1 MNRKWIWIALAVFV
15 LPIAARALWFFPG
28 YYSRAEAVQTP
39 DYSAMQLSSAP
50 TRAAAP
56 EADAQQMGG
65 RVVFD
70 AAHSNQYQQSEVQ
83 ALTGALGGRGAQ
95 VEFDMDYGMLEAR
108 LRYASAYVTIAPNAY
123 FSSDEIRSLT
133 AFVERGG
140 RLAVFTD
147 ATRGTLYYD
156 YNTGSESLFADSNA
170 VNPLLAPHGITV
182 NNDYL
187 YNLQENE
194 GNFRNVLF
202 EQFAKNEVTFG
213 LKQVAL
219 YGTHSVG
226 TASGQV
232 LLTGGDQ
239 TFSSLTDAH
248 DPLEGGAALSADGN
262 VLVFGDFTFLH
273 APYNEVADN
282 STLIANIAD
291 FLLGGTRKAELAN
304 FPFVFSSK
312 TVQVLPTSEV
322 QMTAEMV
329 GALGRMQSSLHFLNV
344 DLKMVE
350 EAPRSGDLLVLGT
363 FTQSDDLTP
372 FLKGFNLTAE
382 DFSSYIEV
390 PGFGKVGRTG
400 NGLLLFKTSD
410 QGNTLVL
417 LADTTDDVTILLD
430 TLSSGLY
437 GCVIQGDIGVC
448 SIGYGGSF
456 SDGSS
461 GGDYYYD
468 TTPTPYAPE
477 GEGSPTP
484 TPAG

>member
-50 TRAAAP
+50 MRAAAP

-83 ALTGALGGRGAQ
+83 ALTGALGARGAQ
-95 VEFDMDYGMLEAR
+95 VEFDMDYGTLEAR

-202 EQFAKNEVTFG
+202 EQFAKNELTFG

-282 STLIANIAD
+282 ATLIANIAD
-291 FLLGGTRKAELAN
+291 FLLGGAREQTLAN
-304 FPFVFSSK
+304 FPYLFQGK

-329 GALGRMQSSLHFLNV
+329 ASLGRMQSALQYLNV
-344 DLKMVE
+344 GIQVVE
-350 EAPRSGDLLVLGT
+350 DDPTGDRLILGT
-363 FTQSDDLTP
+363 FTQSDDLDP
-372 FLKGFNLTAE
+372 FIEGFDLATD
-382 DFSSYIEV
+382 DFSSFVEV

-400 NGLLLFKTSD
+400 NGLLLFETGS

-417 LADTTDDVTILLD
+417 LAETTDDLTYLLD
-430 TLSSGLY
+430 ALSSGLY
-437 GCVIQGDIGVC
+437 GCLIQGEVGVC

-456 SDGSS
+456 SEDSTVDS
-461 GGDYYYD
+461 YGG
-468 TTPTPYAPE
+468 TPAPAEPAAEGTPV
-477 GEGSPTP
+477 PTP
-484 TPAG
+484 TAAG